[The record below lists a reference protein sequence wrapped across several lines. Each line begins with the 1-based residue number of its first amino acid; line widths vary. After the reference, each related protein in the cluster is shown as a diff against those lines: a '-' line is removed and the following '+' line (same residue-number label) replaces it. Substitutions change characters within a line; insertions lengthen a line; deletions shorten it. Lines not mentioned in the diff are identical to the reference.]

1 MLTKKYRLQIQDWL
15 KDKNKK
21 ISIRKSNFF
30 IAKFSSNK
38 LNFSR
43 FGLVISAKVSKSALK
58 RNKIKRIIFDF
69 IRLNKFYLPLT
80 KIAGGEISGNDV
92 AITVLPP
99 AAKLTRKEIEKEISF
114 ILRVSAAAVN

>member
-1 MLTKKYRLQIQDWL
+1 MLAKKYRLQIQDWL
-15 KDKNKK
+15 KNKNKK
-21 ISIRKSNFF
+21 IFTRKSNFF

-43 FGLVISAKVSKSALK
+43 FGVIISVKVSKSAVK

-69 IRLNKFYLPLT
+69 IRLNKFYELP
-80 KIAGGEISGNDV
+80 GNDV

-99 AAKLTRKEIEKEISF
+99 TAKLMRAKPRSERSSATGEEIEKEISF
-114 ILRVSAAAVN
+114 ILNS